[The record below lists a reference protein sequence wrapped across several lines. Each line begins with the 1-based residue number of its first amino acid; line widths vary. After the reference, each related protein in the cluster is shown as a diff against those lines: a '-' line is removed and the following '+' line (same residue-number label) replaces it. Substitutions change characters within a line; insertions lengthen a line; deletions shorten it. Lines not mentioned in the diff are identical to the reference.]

1 MPDWIS
7 GDRGILLWRILKQ
20 DYAAILIGVL
30 ALALRLVYLAEMERH
45 PFFEIPVAGERG
57 YLTAAQSADVA
68 SEAPLYSVLLRVL
81 ESVEM
86 SPRVAQASLGALSC
100 IVLSLIG
107 RGVATPGVGNVAAL
121 ALALYGPAIYYV
133 GVLMPA
139 ILACFLGLALLLA
152 LLWAAQS
159 ENRWRF
165 AWPGVLMALTLYSAP
180 FAVLFVPA
188 VAWSLWRNGFMAC
201 LLALVA
207 GVLCTWVLSS
217 VAPAIDFQR
226 FLSFDLE
233 YLTAHGRETMASL
246 DIYQLRDSSVV
257 LAVLVWKWGMAFPF
271 GLVLPIALL
280 GLVLAWGESR
290 GRGIVIHYVVALGV
304 GVLCMGGTSEMRFV
318 LVPSLTLYAVIG
330 MSLVMRMHA
339 ARARWLLLG
348 VVTLAVCLNLPVPQA
363 DRAAQVSHYRW
374 LGYAY
379 EKLGMVATSID
390 AYEKAIAGDAYDR
403 DVHLELARIYAGVA
417 RRERAIGMYN
427 AIVNGS
433 PEDRD
438 SRRALGDLLM
448 ASGRPQEALVHYELL
463 ADGDQ
468 DMLGRL
474 GDARLLTGQTTGALA
489 AYEKLL
495 TMSPD
500 SSRVRFQMARV
511 YAAADD
517 TDAAEA
523 HFGRLMTEDAWR
535 LKASLEWGMMLGRM
549 GDWGE
554 AADKFSQVLALE
566 PDHHRALLLQGE
578 ALYAQARYSAA
589 LVPLQRLAEI
599 KSDDWRVYGFLS
611 KSLGRLGRE
620 TEAQRAF
627 ERYQFL
633 LHREQVDSRVK
644 AEQKALGQMMKEDI

>member
-1 MPDWIS
+1 
-7 GDRGILLWRILKQ
+7 
-20 DYAAILIGVL
+20 
-30 ALALRLVYLAEMERH
+30 
-45 PFFEIPVAGERG
+45 
-57 YLTAAQSADVA
+57 
-68 SEAPLYSVLLRVL
+68 
-81 ESVEM
+81 
-86 SPRVAQASLGALSC
+86 
-100 IVLSLIG
+100 
-107 RGVATPGVGNVAAL
+107 
-121 ALALYGPAIYYV
+121 LALYGPAIYYV
-133 GVLMPA
+133 GALLPA
-139 ILACFLGLALLLA
+139 IHACFLGLALLLA
-152 LLWAAQS
+152 LLWADQS

-180 FAVLFVPA
+180 FAVLFAPA

-207 GVLCTWVLSS
+207 GALCTWVLSS

-280 GLVLAWGESR
+280 GLVLAWGGSR

-318 LVPSLTLYAVIG
+318 LVPALTLYAVIG

-390 AYEKAIAGDAYDR
+390 AYEKAIAGDAYNR
-403 DVHLELARIYAGVA
+403 DVHLELARIYAGGA

-495 TMSPD
+495 TVSPD

-517 TDAAEA
+517 RDAAEA

-620 TEAQRAF
+620 TEAQRAY